1 MPIDLILIHSGNRF
15 PEYINDCIEL
25 ADREGFK
32 IHLITESK
40 FHQRIDNKNVV
51 LADLDKYIDY
61 RYANYRLDNY
71 NLDFREGFFYRT
83 SSRFILI
90 DNYIQANKIES
101 FFHIENDI
109 ALFSDLI
116 KTKEILE
123 KTSYDTAIVMDNTLR
138 CIPSIIWYRNKFSSA
153 RMANFIYSNNK
164 MDDMQNL
171 ALYFHYNRDN
181 VTNLP
186 IVPFDL
192 VDELTKINFGNMYS
206 EINSVFDGA
215 AIGQYLY
222 GIDNLED
229 PSKNTKGFIN
239 ESTVF
244 DFSSLSISM
253 DNKPII
259 NLDYKKIPINNLHM
273 HCKNLRQLI

>member
-1 MPIDLILIHSGNRF
+1 
-15 PEYINDCIEL
+15 
-25 ADREGFK
+25 
-32 IHLITESK
+32 
-40 FHQRIDNKNVV
+40 
-51 LADLDKYIDY
+51 
-61 RYANYRLDNY
+61 
-71 NLDFREGFFYRT
+71 
-83 SSRFILI
+83 
-90 DNYIQANKIES
+90 
-101 FFHIENDI
+101 
-109 ALFSDLI
+109 
-116 KTKEILE
+116 
-123 KTSYDTAIVMDNTLR
+123 
-138 CIPSIIWYRNKFSSA
+138 
-153 RMANFIYSNNK
+153 
-164 MDDMQNL
+164 MQNL